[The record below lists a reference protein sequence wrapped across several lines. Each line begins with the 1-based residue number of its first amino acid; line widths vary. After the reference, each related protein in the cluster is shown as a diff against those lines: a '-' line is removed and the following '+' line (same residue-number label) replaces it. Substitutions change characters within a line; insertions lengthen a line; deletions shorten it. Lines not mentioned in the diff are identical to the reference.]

1 MISYVSGKAPGPLGL
16 GPWPCDTVHDH
27 VLVGPMALIWTH
39 FKAKSEPK
47 NHNEF
52 ILSWTF
58 QKQAPA
64 NQV

>member
-1 MISYVSGKAPGPLGL
+1 MISYVRGKAPGPLGL

-27 VLVGPMALIWTH
+27 VPVGPMALIWTH

-52 ILSWTF
+52 ILS
-58 QKQAPA
+58 
-64 NQV
+64 